1 MKDTYTNGELKTE
14 HGNTEFY
21 STGVVLK
28 TAFEAG
34 QYMTF
39 TINKAQTGDYIAIY
53 RNHQGGDPETAEP
66 LFDSATIKSIANIQ
80 LIERTSQVLFIQCVD
95 YRDVDRTQE
104 VTKDAIFSLQ
114 FPNDFSVIDPNTVYV
129 GGKGS
134 EINLLVTGG
143 TANDDDSLFLIK
155 NVDAAGNPVEVL
167 NRDVLKVGTL
177 IRATPSTI
185 F

>member
-53 RNHQGGDPETAEP
+53 RNHQGGD
-66 LFDSATIKSIANIQ
+66 
-80 LIERTSQVLFIQCVD
+80 
-95 YRDVDRTQE
+95 
-104 VTKDAIFSLQ
+104 
-114 FPNDFSVIDPNTVYV
+114 
-129 GGKGS
+129 
-134 EINLLVTGG
+134 
-143 TANDDDSLFLIK
+143 
-155 NVDAAGNPVEVL
+155 
-167 NRDVLKVGTL
+167 
-177 IRATPSTI
+177 
-185 F
+185 